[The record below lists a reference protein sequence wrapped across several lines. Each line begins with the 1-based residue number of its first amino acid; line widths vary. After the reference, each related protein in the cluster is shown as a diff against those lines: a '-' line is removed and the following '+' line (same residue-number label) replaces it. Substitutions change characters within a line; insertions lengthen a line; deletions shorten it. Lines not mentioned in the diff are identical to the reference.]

1 MIKKIF
7 LLTFMAIGMTACSK
21 SDDTPTNT
29 NTNNGDNNKL
39 LGTWVGTAEVIA
51 EKPAQQSKVSEL
63 FKKSYGALLGSPE
76 SNYQTYTVKVVFN
89 EKRLNITNKEGQY
102 SFQDI
107 AYSTLGNKIVN
118 EENKLPLATYSIENN
133 RLLAENTDFFYL
145 VTTNLDNLEN
155 EKAEAYLKEFS
166 QLDTTAPGYA
176 EKLIE
181 LQLKYGLAYKYKYK
195 YNLVRQ

>member
-1 MIKKIF
+1 MVKKIF

-21 SDDTPTNT
+21 SDDTPMNS
-29 NTNNGDNNKL
+29 GDNNKL

-63 FKKSYGALLGSPE
+63 FKQSYGVLLGSPE
-76 SNYQTYTVKVVFN
+76 SNYQTYTVRVVFN

-107 AYSTLGNKIVN
+107 AYSTLGNKIVDD
-118 EENKLPLATYSIENN
+118 EKKQPLATYSIENN

-145 VTTNLDNLEN
+145 VTDTNLNNLTN
-155 EKAEAYLKEFS
+155 AEEYLKEFA

>member
-1 MIKKIF
+1 M
-7 LLTFMAIGMTACSK
+7 
-21 SDDTPTNT
+21 
-29 NTNNGDNNKL
+29 
-39 LGTWVGTAEVIA
+39 
-51 EKPAQQSKVSEL
+51 
-63 FKKSYGALLGSPE
+63 
-76 SNYQTYTVKVVFN
+76 
-89 EKRLNITNKEGQY
+89 GQY
-102 SFQDI
+102 SFQEI
-107 AYSTLGNKIVN
+107 KYSTLGNKIVN

-145 VTTNLDNLEN
+145 VTDTNLDNLEN

>member
-1 MIKKIF
+1 MVKKIF
-7 LLTFMAIGMTACSK
+7 LFTFMAIGMTACSK
-21 SDDTPTNT
+21 SDDTPTNS
-29 NTNNGDNNKL
+29 GDNNEL

-63 FKKSYGALLGSPE
+63 FKQLYGALLGSPE
-76 SNYQTYTVKVVFN
+76 SNYQTYTVRVVFN

-107 AYSTLGNKIVN
+107 AYSTLGDKIVN

-133 RLLAENTDFFYL
+133 KLLAENTDFFYL
-145 VTTNLDNLEN
+145 VTDTNLDNLEN

-195 YNLVRQ
+195 YNLIRQ

>member
-1 MIKKIF
+1 MVKKIF

-21 SDDTPTNT
+21 SDNTP
-29 NTNNGDNNKL
+29 TNNGDNKL

-107 AYSTLGNKIVN
+107 AYSTLGDKIVN

-145 VTTNLDNLEN
+145 VTDTNLDNLEN

>member
-1 MIKKIF
+1 MVKKIF

-21 SDDTPTNT
+21 SDNTP
-29 NTNNGDNNKL
+29 TNNGDNKL

-63 FKKSYGALLGSPE
+63 FKQSYGALLGSPE
-76 SNYQTYTVKVVFN
+76 SNYQTYTVKVDFNN
-89 EKRLNITNKEGQY
+89 EKRLKITDKTGQY
-102 SFQDI
+102 SFQEI
-107 AYSTLGNKIVN
+107 KYSTLGDKIVN

-145 VTTNLDNLEN
+145 ITDTNLDNLTN
-155 EKAEAYLKEFS
+155 AEEYLKEFA
-166 QLDTTAPGYA
+166 QLDTTAPGYP

>member
-1 MIKKIF
+1 MVKKIF

-21 SDDTPTNT
+21 SDNTPTNS
-29 NTNNGDNNKL
+29 GDNNKL
-39 LGTWVGTAEVIA
+39 LETWVGTAEVIA

-63 FKKSYGALLGSPE
+63 FRKNYGALLGSPE
-76 SNYQTYTVKVVFN
+76 SNYQTYTVKVVFDN
-89 EKRLNITNKEGQY
+89 EKRLKITDKTGQY
-102 SFQDI
+102 SFQEI
-107 AYSTLGNKIVN
+107 KYSTLGDKIVN

-145 VTTNLDNLEN
+145 ITDTNLDNLTN
-155 EKAEAYLKEFS
+155 AEEYLKEFA
-166 QLDTTAPGYA
+166 QLDTTASGYA

>member
-1 MIKKIF
+1 MVKKIF

-21 SDDTPTNT
+21 SDDTPTNS
-29 NTNNGDNNKL
+29 GDNNKL
-39 LGTWVGTAEVIA
+39 LGTWVGTVEVIA
-51 EKPAQQSKVSEL
+51 EKPAQQNKVSEL
-63 FKKSYGALLGSPE
+63 FKQSYGVLLGSPE
-76 SNYQTYTVKVVFN
+76 SNYQTYTVRVVFN

-107 AYSTLGNKIVN
+107 AYSTLGNKIVDD
-118 EENKLPLATYSIENN
+118 EKKQPLATYSIENN

-145 VTTNLDNLEN
+145 VTDTNLNNLTN
-155 EKAEAYLKEFS
+155 AEEYLKEFA

>member
-1 MIKKIF
+1 MQ
-7 LLTFMAIGMTACSK
+7 
-21 SDDTPTNT
+21 
-29 NTNNGDNNKL
+29 
-39 LGTWVGTAEVIA
+39 
-51 EKPAQQSKVSEL
+51 EKPAQQNKVSEL
-63 FKKSYGALLGSPE
+63 FKQSYGVLLGSPE
-76 SNYQTYTVKVVFN
+76 SNYQTYTVRVVFMK
-89 EKRLNITNKEGQY
+89 KRLNITNKEGQY

-107 AYSTLGNKIVN
+107 AYSTLGNKIVDD
-118 EENKLPLATYSIENN
+118 EKKQPLATYSIENN

-145 VTTNLDNLEN
+145 VTDTNLDNLTN
-155 EKAEAYLKEFS
+155 AEEYLKEFA

>member
-1 MIKKIF
+1 MVKKIF

-21 SDDTPTNT
+21 SDDTPT

-76 SNYQTYTVKVVFN
+76 SNYQTYTVRVVFN

-118 EENKLPLATYSIENN
+118 EENKLPLAIYSIENN

-145 VTTNLDNLEN
+145 VTDTNLDNLEN

>member
-1 MIKKIF
+1 M
-7 LLTFMAIGMTACSK
+7 
-21 SDDTPTNT
+21 
-29 NTNNGDNNKL
+29 
-39 LGTWVGTAEVIA
+39 GTWVGTAEVIA

-63 FKKSYGALLGSPE
+63 FRKNYGALLGSPE
-76 SNYQTYTVKVVFN
+76 SNYQTYTVKVVFDN
-89 EKRLNITNKEGQY
+89 EKRLKITDKTGQY
-102 SFQDI
+102 SFQEI
-107 AYSTLGNKIVN
+107 KYSTLGDKIVN

-145 VTTNLDNLEN
+145 ITDTNLDNLTN
-155 EKAEAYLKEFS
+155 AEEYLKEFA
-166 QLDTTAPGYA
+166 QLDTTASGYA

>member
-1 MIKKIF
+1 MVKKIF

-21 SDDTPTNT
+21 SDNTPTNS
-29 NTNNGDNNKL
+29 GDNNKL
-39 LGTWVGTAEVIA
+39 LGTWVGTVEVIA

-63 FKKSYGALLGSPE
+63 FKQSYGALLGSPE
-76 SNYQTYTVKVVFN
+76 SNYQTYTVRVVFN

-107 AYSTLGNKIVN
+107 AYSTLGDKIVN

-145 VTTNLDNLEN
+145 VTDTNLDNLEN

-181 LQLKYGLAYKYKYK
+181 LQLKYVLAYKYKYK
-195 YNLVRQ
+195 YKLVRQ

>member
-1 MIKKIF
+1 MVKKIF

-21 SDDTPTNT
+21 SDDTPTNS
-29 NTNNGDNNKL
+29 GDNNKL
-39 LGTWVGTAEVIA
+39 LGTWVGTVEVIA

-76 SNYQTYTVKVVFN
+76 SNYQTYTVRVVFN

-107 AYSTLGNKIVN
+107 AYSTLGDKIVN

-145 VTTNLDNLEN
+145 ITDTNLDNLTN
-155 EKAEAYLKEFS
+155 AEEYLKEFA
-166 QLDTTAPGYA
+166 QLDTTAPDYA
-176 EKLIE
+176 NKLIE

>member
-1 MIKKIF
+1 MVKKIF

-21 SDDTPTNT
+21 SDDTPT

-133 RLLAENTDFFYL
+133 KLLAENTDFFYL
-145 VTTNLDNLEN
+145 VTDTNLDNLEN

>member
-1 MIKKIF
+1 MVKKIF

-21 SDDTPTNT
+21 SDDTPT

-118 EENKLPLATYSIENN
+118 EENKLPLAIYSIENN

-145 VTTNLDNLEN
+145 VTDTNLDNLEN

-166 QLDTTAPGYA
+166 QLDTTVPGYA

>member
-1 MIKKIF
+1 MVKKIF
-7 LLTFMAIGMTACSK
+7 LLTFMAIRMTACSK
-21 SDDTPTNT
+21 SDDTPT

-39 LGTWVGTAEVIA
+39 LGTWVGTVEVIA

-63 FKKSYGALLGSPE
+63 FKQSYGALLGSPE
-76 SNYQTYTVKVVFN
+76 SNYQTYTVRVVFN

-107 AYSTLGNKIVN
+107 AYSTLGDKIVN

-145 VTTNLDNLEN
+145 VTDTNLDNLEN

>member
-1 MIKKIF
+1 MVKKIF

-21 SDDTPTNT
+21 SDDTPT

-76 SNYQTYTVKVVFN
+76 SNYQAYTVKVVFN

-145 VTTNLDNLEN
+145 VTDTNLDNLEN

>member
-21 SDDTPTNT
+21 SDDTPTN
-29 NTNNGDNNKL
+29 NGDNNKL
-39 LGTWVGTAEVIA
+39 LGTWVGTVEVIA

-76 SNYQTYTVKVVFN
+76 SNYQTYTVRVVFN

-107 AYSTLGNKIVN
+107 AYSTLGDKIVN

-145 VTTNLDNLEN
+145 ITDTNLDNLTN
-155 EKAEAYLKEFS
+155 AEEYLKEFA
-166 QLDTTAPGYA
+166 QLDTTAPDYA
-176 EKLIE
+176 NKLIE

>member
-1 MIKKIF
+1 MVKKIF

-21 SDDTPTNT
+21 SDDTPTNS
-29 NTNNGDNNKL
+29 GDNNKL
-39 LGTWVGTAEVIA
+39 LGTWVGTVEVIA

-63 FKKSYGALLGSPE
+63 FKQSYGALLGSPE
-76 SNYQTYTVKVVFN
+76 SNYQTYTVRVVFN

-107 AYSTLGNKIVN
+107 AYSTLGNKIVDD
-118 EENKLPLATYSIENN
+118 EKKQPLATYSIENN

-145 VTTNLDNLEN
+145 VTDTNLNNLTN
-155 EKAEAYLKEFS
+155 AEEYLKEFA

>member
-1 MIKKIF
+1 MVKKIF

-21 SDDTPTNT
+21 SDDTPTNS
-29 NTNNGDNNKL
+29 GDNNKL
-39 LGTWVGTAEVIA
+39 LGTWVGTVEVIA

-63 FKKSYGALLGSPE
+63 FKQSYGALLGSPE
-76 SNYQTYTVKVVFN
+76 SNYQTYTVRVVFN

-107 AYSTLGNKIVN
+107 AYSTLGDKIVN

-145 VTTNLDNLEN
+145 ITDTNLDNLTN
-155 EKAEAYLKEFS
+155 AEEYLKEFA
-166 QLDTTAPGYA
+166 QLDTTAPDYA
-176 EKLIE
+176 NKLIE

>member
-1 MIKKIF
+1 MVKKIF

-29 NTNNGDNNKL
+29 NNGDNNKL
-39 LGTWVGTAEVIA
+39 LGTWVGTVEVIA

-76 SNYQTYTVKVVFN
+76 SNYQTYTVKVVFGN
-89 EKRLNITNKEGQY
+89 EKRLKITDKTGQY
-102 SFQDI
+102 SFQEI
-107 AYSTLGNKIVN
+107 KYSTLGNKIVDD
-118 EENKLPLATYSIENN
+118 EKKQPLATYSIENN

-145 VTTNLDNLEN
+145 ITDTNLDNLEN
-155 EKAEAYLKEFS
+155 EKAEAYLNEFS

>member
-1 MIKKIF
+1 MVKKIF

-21 SDDTPTNT
+21 SDDTPT

-107 AYSTLGNKIVN
+107 AYSTLGDKIVN

-145 VTTNLDNLEN
+145 VTDTNLDNLEN

>member
-1 MIKKIF
+1 MVKKIF

-21 SDDTPTNT
+21 SDDTPTNS
-29 NTNNGDNNKL
+29 GDNNKL
-39 LGTWVGTAEVIA
+39 LGTWVGTVEVIA

-63 FKKSYGALLGSPE
+63 FKQSYGALLGSPE
-76 SNYQTYTVKVVFN
+76 SNYQTYTVRVVFN

-107 AYSTLGNKIVN
+107 AYSTLGDKIVN

-145 VTTNLDNLEN
+145 VTDTNFDNLTN
-155 EKAEAYLKEFS
+155 AEEYLKEFA
-166 QLDTTAPGYA
+166 QLDTTAPDYA

>member
-1 MIKKIF
+1 MVKKIF

-21 SDDTPTNT
+21 SDNTP
-29 NTNNGDNNKL
+29 TNNGDNKL

-63 FKKSYGALLGSPE
+63 FKQSYGALLGSPE
-76 SNYQTYTVKVVFN
+76 SNYQTYTVKVVFDN
-89 EKRLNITNKEGQY
+89 EKRLKITDKTGQY
-102 SFQDI
+102 SFQEI
-107 AYSTLGNKIVN
+107 KYSTLGDKIVN

-145 VTTNLDNLEN
+145 ITDTNLDNLTN
-155 EKAEAYLKEFS
+155 AEEYLKEFA
-166 QLDTTAPGYA
+166 QLDTTASGYA

>member
-1 MIKKIF
+1 MKLFKLIS
-7 LLTFMAIGMTACSK
+7 LLGFSAFIA
-21 SDDTPTNT
+21 TNT
-29 NTNNGDNNKL
+29 VQAVEKTTPSKQPVAKQAESQKKDVRLERFNKSVGIRFTERGLQSQNNQ
-39 LGTWVGTAEVIA
+39 
-51 EKPAQQSKVSEL
+51 P
-63 FKKSYGALLGSPE
+63 
-76 SNYQTYTVKVVFN
+76 VV
-89 EKRLNITNKEGQY
+89 
-102 SFQDI
+102 
-107 AYSTLGNKIVN
+107 TL
-118 EENKLPLATYSIENN
+118 TYSIENN

-145 VTTNLDNLEN
+145 VTDTNLDNLEN

>member
-1 MIKKIF
+1 MVKKIF

-29 NTNNGDNNKL
+29 NNGDNNKL
-39 LGTWVGTAEVIA
+39 LGTWVGTVEVIA

-76 SNYQTYTVKVVFN
+76 SNYQTYTVRVVFN

-107 AYSTLGNKIVN
+107 AYSTLGDKIVN

-145 VTTNLDNLEN
+145 ITDTNLDNLTN
-155 EKAEAYLKEFS
+155 AEEYLKEFA
-166 QLDTTAPGYA
+166 QLDTTAPDYA
-176 EKLIE
+176 NKLIE

>member
-1 MIKKIF
+1 MVKKIF

-29 NTNNGDNNKL
+29 NNGDNNKL
-39 LGTWVGTAEVIA
+39 LGTWLGTAEVIA
-51 EKPAQQSKVSEL
+51 EKPAQQNKVSEL
-63 FKKSYGALLGSPE
+63 FKQSYGALLGSPE
-76 SNYQTYTVKVVFN
+76 SNYQTYTVRVVFN

-107 AYSTLGNKIVN
+107 AYSTLGDKIVN

-145 VTTNLDNLEN
+145 ITDTNLDNLTNVE
-155 EKAEAYLKEFS
+155 EYLKEFA
-166 QLDTTAPGYA
+166 QLDTTAPDYA
-176 EKLIE
+176 NKLIE

>member
-1 MIKKIF
+1 MVKKIF

-21 SDDTPTNT
+21 SDDTPT

-63 FKKSYGALLGSPE
+63 FKKSYGALLGSLE

-133 RLLAENTDFFYL
+133 KLLAENTDFFYL
-145 VTTNLDNLEN
+145 VTDTNLDNLEN

>member
-21 SDDTPTNT
+21 SDNTP
-29 NTNNGDNNKL
+29 TNNGDNKL

-63 FKKSYGALLGSPE
+63 FKQSYGALLGSPE

-89 EKRLNITNKEGQY
+89 NEKRLKITDKTGQY
-102 SFQDI
+102 SFQEI
-107 AYSTLGNKIVN
+107 KYSTLGDKIVN

-145 VTTNLDNLEN
+145 ITDTNLDNLTN
-155 EKAEAYLKEFS
+155 AEEYLKEFA
-166 QLDTTAPGYA
+166 QLDTTAPGYP

>member
-1 MIKKIF
+1 MVKKIF

-29 NTNNGDNNKL
+29 NNGDNNKL
-39 LGTWVGTAEVIA
+39 LGTWVGTVEVIA

-63 FKKSYGALLGSPE
+63 FRKNYGALLGSPE
-76 SNYQTYTVKVVFN
+76 SNYQTYTVKVVFDN
-89 EKRLNITNKEGQY
+89 EKRLKITDKTGQY
-102 SFQDI
+102 SFQEI
-107 AYSTLGNKIVN
+107 KYSTLGDKIVN

-145 VTTNLDNLEN
+145 ITDTNLDNLTN
-155 EKAEAYLKEFS
+155 AEEYLKEFA
-166 QLDTTAPGYA
+166 QLDTTASGYA

>member
-1 MIKKIF
+1 MVKKIF

-21 SDDTPTNT
+21 SDDTPTN
-29 NTNNGDNNKL
+29 NGDNNKL
-39 LGTWVGTAEVIA
+39 LGTWVGTVEVIA

-76 SNYQTYTVKVVFN
+76 SNYQTYTVRVVFN

-145 VTTNLDNLEN
+145 ITDTNLDNLTN
-155 EKAEAYLKEFS
+155 AEEYLKEFA
-166 QLDTTAPGYA
+166 QLDTTAPDYA
-176 EKLIE
+176 NKLIE

>member
-1 MIKKIF
+1 MVKKIF

-21 SDDTPTNT
+21 SDDTPT

-63 FKKSYGALLGSPE
+63 FRKNYGALLGSPE

-118 EENKLPLATYSIENN
+118 EENKLPLAIYSIENN

-145 VTTNLDNLEN
+145 VTDTNLDNLEN

>member
-1 MIKKIF
+1 MVKKIF

-21 SDDTPTNT
+21 SDDTPMNS
-29 NTNNGDNNKL
+29 GDNNKL

-63 FKKSYGALLGSPE
+63 FKQSYGALLGSPE
-76 SNYQTYTVKVVFN
+76 SNYQTYKVRVVFN

-107 AYSTLGNKIVN
+107 AYSTLGDKIVN
-118 EENKLPLATYSIENN
+118 DEKKQPLATYSIENN

-145 VTTNLDNLEN
+145 ITDTNLDNLEN

-166 QLDTTAPGYA
+166 QLDTTASGYA

>member
-1 MIKKIF
+1 MVKKIF

-21 SDDTPTNT
+21 SDDTPTN
-29 NTNNGDNNKL
+29 NGDNNKL
-39 LGTWVGTAEVIA
+39 LGTWVGTVEVIA

-63 FKKSYGALLGSPE
+63 FKQSYGALLGSPE
-76 SNYQTYTVKVVFN
+76 SNYQTYTVKVVFGN
-89 EKRLNITNKEGQY
+89 EKRLKITDKTGQY
-102 SFQDI
+102 SFQEI
-107 AYSTLGNKIVN
+107 KYSTLGDKIVN

-133 RLLAENTDFFYL
+133 KLLAENTDFFYL
-145 VTTNLDNLEN
+145 VTDTNLDNLEN

-166 QLDTTAPGYA
+166 QLDTTAPGYP

>member
-1 MIKKIF
+1 MVKKIF
-7 LLTFMAIGMTACSK
+7 LLTFMAIRMTACSK
-21 SDDTPTNT
+21 SDDTPT

-133 RLLAENTDFFYL
+133 KLLAENTDFFYL
-145 VTTNLDNLEN
+145 VTDTNLDNLEN

-166 QLDTTAPGYA
+166 QLDTTAPDYT

>member
-1 MIKKIF
+1 MVKKIF

-21 SDDTPTNT
+21 SDDTPTN
-29 NTNNGDNNKL
+29 NGDNNKL
-39 LGTWVGTAEVIA
+39 LGTWVGTVEVIA

-76 SNYQTYTVKVVFN
+76 SNYQTYTVRVVFN

-107 AYSTLGNKIVN
+107 AYSTLGDKIVN

-145 VTTNLDNLEN
+145 ITDTNLDNLTN
-155 EKAEAYLKEFS
+155 AEEYLKEFA
-166 QLDTTAPGYA
+166 QLDTTASGYA

>member
-1 MIKKIF
+1 MVKKIF

-21 SDDTPTNT
+21 SDDTPT

-145 VTTNLDNLEN
+145 VTDTNLDNLEN
-155 EKAEAYLKEFS
+155 EKAEAYLKDFS